1 MEEYSIL
8 VGKSYRTP
16 DDEVRVVK
24 SVDHG
29 EVEYVAGSGS
39 RGPGMIA
46 RVSTK
51 GPRWRILPP
60 RSKARFRRPSRE
72 RTPFEDRHEVL

>member
-8 VGKSYRTP
+8 VGNSHRTP
-16 DDEVRVVK
+16 DGEVRVVK

-29 EVEYVAGSGS
+29 EVEYEAGSGS

-51 GPRWRILPP
+51 RAPLAHFAAAVEG
-60 RSKARFRRPSRE
+60 
-72 RTPFEDRHEVL
+72 EVSPAEPGAHAF